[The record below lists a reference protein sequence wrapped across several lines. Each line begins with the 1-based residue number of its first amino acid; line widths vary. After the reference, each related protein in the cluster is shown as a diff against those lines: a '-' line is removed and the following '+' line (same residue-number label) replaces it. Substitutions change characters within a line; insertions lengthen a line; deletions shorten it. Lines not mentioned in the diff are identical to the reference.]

1 MLYLRRGGGEIGDRR
16 GTKLDGRNGTENLL
30 GAEKE
35 EEEEEFFDALHKAY
49 TSLDLP
55 ATEAAIFL
63 SFLLS
68 LESNRT
74 LKPLQNPPP
83 DVPAEMKW
91 SCWNRLGRPR

>member
-1 MLYLRRGGGEIGDRR
+1 MYLRRGGGEIGDRR

-63 SFLLS
+63 S
-68 LESNRT
+68 
-74 LKPLQNPPP
+74 
-83 DVPAEMKW
+83 
-91 SCWNRLGRPR
+91 SCSVSSRIEP